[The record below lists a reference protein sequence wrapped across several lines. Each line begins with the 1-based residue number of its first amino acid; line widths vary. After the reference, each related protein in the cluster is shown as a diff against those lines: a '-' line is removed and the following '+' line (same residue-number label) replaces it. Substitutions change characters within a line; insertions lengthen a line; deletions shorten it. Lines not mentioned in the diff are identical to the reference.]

1 MNEQEA
7 RKWHDRREALFAV
20 SLPSKTVVEITAQ
33 LERLE
38 FERAMQALV
47 TYRKE
52 LPYKGFYMVR
62 FHVHYNRLASEETDR
77 LANAAAAL
85 PANAVSDSVEDQKA
99 ERAAFSRLPAE
110 FVSLCETLFAD
121 WGVRDRD
128 ARGWRILC
136 IDHHAGRDVTPYR
149 RHIRANQAEDDRVA
163 RIHAIHL
170 QRDIIIAREN
180 EQLRIELRDVY
191 AALAS
196 CTQGVSIDVF
206 A

>member
-20 SLPSKTVVEITAQ
+20 SLPSKTVAEIGLQ
-33 LERLE
+33 LQRLD

-52 LPYKGFYMVR
+52 VPYKGFYMTR
-62 FHVHYNRLASEETDR
+62 FHVHYNRVASEETDR

-110 FVSLCETLFAD
+110 FLSLCETLFAD

-163 RIHAIHL
+163 RIHAIHK
-170 QRDIIIAREN
+170 QRDIIIACEN
-180 EQLRIELRDVY
+180 EQLRIELKDVY

-196 CTQGVSIDVF
+196 CKQGVTIDVF

>member
-1 MNEQEA
+1 MTPEQTK
-7 RKWHDRREALFAV
+7 KWHDRREALFAV

-33 LERLE
+33 LERLD

-62 FHVHYNRLASEETDR
+62 FHVHYNKLASAETDG
-77 LANAAAAL
+77 LASAAAAQ

-110 FVSLCETLFAD
+110 FVALCETLFAD
-121 WGVRDRD
+121 WGVRDHD

-163 RIHAIHL
+163 RIHAIHK

-180 EQLRIELRDVY
+180 EQLRIELKDVY

-196 CTQGVSIDVF
+196 CKQGVTIDVF

>member
-7 RKWHDRREALFAV
+7 KRWHDRREALFAV

-33 LERLE
+33 LERLD

-62 FHVHYNRLASEETDR
+62 FHVHYNKLASAETDG
-77 LANAAAAL
+77 LASAAAAQ

-110 FVSLCETLFAD
+110 FLALCETLFAD

-149 RHIRANQAEDDRVA
+149 RNIRANQAEDDRVA
-163 RIHAIHL
+163 RIHAIHK

-180 EQLRIELRDVY
+180 EQLRIELKDVY

-196 CTQGVSIDVF
+196 CKQGVTIDVF